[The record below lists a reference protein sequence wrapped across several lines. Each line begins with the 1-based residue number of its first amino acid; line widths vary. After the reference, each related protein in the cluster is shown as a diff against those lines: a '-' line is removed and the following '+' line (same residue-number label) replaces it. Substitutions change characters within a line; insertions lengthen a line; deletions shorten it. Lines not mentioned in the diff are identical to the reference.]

1 MRERGFMFWYHS
13 RPLDLSQFWR
23 ISEFINISA
32 KAYSDGLASDF
43 GRTCCL
49 GVSASGYYH
58 FVLCKRRSNTRNIL
72 DMVKAFNLPICS
84 FRFKLGMDQYSFQYH
99 DYFSGLVQKR

>member
-1 MRERGFMFWYHS
+1 MNMLGTYEAGIIMLVPVLLP
-13 RPLDLSQFWR
+13 RPFACLLSVLIFC
-23 ISEFINISA
+23 STESC
-32 KAYSDGLASDF
+32 
-43 GRTCCL
+43 RTCCL

-72 DMVKAFNLPICS
+72 DMAFNLPICS
-84 FRFKLGMDQYSFQYH
+84 FRFKLGMEQYSFQYH